1 MRRNSPENLGEKG
14 ADLIRDLRKWT
25 GERKKRTCGI
35 SARRLNRH
43 AERRGWYRDAESPVV
58 RKRRDVGEWSAI
70 HRRRRGIS
78 KGNANASDC
87 RSPSARRWTMEG
99 QWSDFPL
106 VANRTTF
113 PEGDRR
119 DRRKSVLSSGSGL
132 EGASGR
138 NDPPPKPETRE
149 RNDLDRTPG
158 KLPRQKN
165 NRKIEAK
172 MERAN
177 RGGDPIAVA
186 RGKRSSV
193 FQFPTF
199 IFRGSWGNPPCSRRS
214 CGRDAFGSDFPE
226 PLPAANPSLHLPGI
240 RPLPSNAGKETIKGP
255 EILSTSGPMR
265 GKH

>member
-1 MRRNSPENLGEKG
+1 M
-14 ADLIRDLRKWT
+14 
-25 GERKKRTCGI
+25 
-35 SARRLNRH
+35 
-43 AERRGWYRDAESPVV
+43 
-58 RKRRDVGEWSAI
+58 GEWSAI

-119 DRRKSVLSSGSGL
+119 DRRKSALSSGSGL

-158 KLPRQKN
+158 KLPRQKK

-177 RGGDPIAVA
+177 RSGDPIAFA
-186 RGKRSSV
+186 PGKRSSV
-193 FQFPTF
+193 FRFPTF
-199 IFRGSWGNPPCSRRS
+199 IFRGSWGESSVQQAVMRKRCLRERFSRISSGGNFYAPSPGTPSPP
-214 CGRDAFGSDFPE
+214 
-226 PLPAANPSLHLPGI
+226 
-240 RPLPSNAGKETIKGP
+240 
-255 EILSTSGPMR
+255 
-265 GKH
+265 